1 MKTDIIGREAES
13 KRLLTLYQSTKSE
26 FITVYGRRRVGKTFL
41 IKQYFEGQ
49 FTFETSGIIDGSKEM
64 QFFTFFNSLQKYG
77 FEGNPP
83 KNWMEAFDDLAQLIE
98 KSNRKRK
105 VIFLDE
111 IPCFDIPKTNF
122 VKALGYF
129 WNSFA
134 ADRRDILLIV
144 CGSAT
149 SWIVG
154 NIIDNHGGLHNRTT
168 GNIYLQQFSL
178 AETEQ
183 FLKYKH
189 IQWPRKMI
197 AEAYMVFGGIPYYLN
212 LLDKQLTLAANID
225 SLYFNTSGELHREYR
240 QLYNSLF
247 RNPEPY
253 MKIIETLAKSKS
265 GLTRTDI
272 ATATKLPQNGKLTQI
287 LEDLEQSNLIR
298 CFYGKSRGKVKK
310 RDAYYQLIDLFT
322 LFHLTFSQKAQNN
335 TFWQDRQ
342 KTSVLNTWNGL
353 AFERICL
360 WHIDQIRNALGLN
373 RVAVEYYSWRSR
385 TSEPN
390 AQIDLIIERADKIVN
405 ICEIKFADGPFTI
418 SKEDDMAMRNRIES
432 FRTESGTNCAP
443 IPVWIT
449 TFGLKQNTYSADVQY
464 EVTLDDLFK

>member
-1 MKTDIIGREAES
+1 MKTDIIGREKES
-13 KRLLTLYQSTKSE
+13 NRLLTLYKSTKSE
-26 FITVYGRRRVGKTFL
+26 FITVYGRRRVGKTYL
-41 IKQYFEGQ
+41 IKQYFEGK

-64 QFFTFFNSLQKYG
+64 QFFAFFDSLKKYG

-83 KNWMEAFDDLAQLIE
+83 KNWLEAFVDLSQVIE
-98 KSNRKRK
+98 KNKQKRK

-111 IPCFDIPKTNF
+111 IPCFDIPKTDF

-149 SWIVG
+149 SWIVR

-178 AETEQ
+178 SETEK
-183 FLKYKH
+183 FLKFKH
-189 IQWPRKMI
+189 IQWPRRTI
-197 AEAYMVFGGIPYYLN
+197 AETYMVFGGIPYYLN
-212 LLDKQLTLAANID
+212 LLDKQKTLAANID
-225 SLYFNTSGELHREYR
+225 DLYFNETGELHREYR
-240 QLYNSLF
+240 LLYNSLF

-265 GLTRTDI
+265 GLTRSEI
-272 ATATKLPQNGKLTQI
+272 SEATKLPQNGKLTQI
-287 LEDLEQSNLIR
+287 LEDLEHSNLIR
-298 CFYGKSRGKVKK
+298 CFYGKSRGKIKK

-322 LFHLTFSQKAQNN
+322 LFHLTFSQKTQNK

-342 KTSVLNTWNGL
+342 KTPLINTWNGL

-360 WHIDQIRNALGLN
+360 WHIDNIRNVLGLN
-373 RVAVEYYSWRSR
+373 RIAVEYYSWRSR
-385 TSEPN
+385 TSAPN
-390 AQIDLIIERADKIVN
+390 AQIDMLIERADKIINV
-405 ICEIKFADGPFTI
+405 CEIKFADSPYTI
-418 SKEDDMAMRNRIES
+418 SKEDDMSMRNRIES
-432 FRTESGTNCAP
+432 FRTESGTSCGL

-449 TFGLKQNTYSADVQY
+449 TFGLKQNIYSADVQY
-464 EVTLDDLFK
+464 QVVLDDLF

>member
-1 MKTDIIGREAES
+1 MKADIIGRERES

-26 FITVYGRRRVGKTFL
+26 FITVYGRRRVGKTYL
-41 IKQYFEGQ
+41 IKQYFEGE
-49 FTFETSGIIDGSKEM
+49 FTFETSGIIDGAKEM
-64 QFFTFFNSLQKYG
+64 QFFAFFNSLKKYG

-83 KNWMEAFDDLAQLIE
+83 KNWLEAFDDLSQVIE
-98 KSNRKRK
+98 KSDKKRK

-111 IPCFDIPKTNF
+111 IPCFDIPKTDF

-134 ADRRDILLIV
+134 AFRRDILLIV

-178 AETEQ
+178 AETEK
-183 FLKYKH
+183 FLKSKY
-189 IQWPRKMI
+189 IQWPRRTI

-212 LLDKQLTLAANID
+212 LFDKQKTLAANID
-225 SLYFNTSGELHREYR
+225 DLYFNEAGELHREYR

-265 GLTRTDI
+265 GLTRAEI
-272 ATATKLPQNGKLTQI
+272 SEATKLPQNGKLTQI
-287 LEDLEQSNLIR
+287 LEDLEHSNLIR

-322 LFHLTFSQKAQNN
+322 LFHLTFSLKAQSK

-342 KTSVLNTWNGL
+342 RTPLINTWNGL

-360 WHIDQIRNALGLN
+360 WHIDNIRKALGLS
-373 RVAVEYYSWRSR
+373 RIAVEYYSWRSR
-385 TSEPN
+385 QSEPN
-390 AQIDLIIERADKIVN
+390 AQIDMLIERADKIINV
-405 ICEIKFADGPFTI
+405 CEMKFADSPYTI
-418 SKEDDMAMRNRIES
+418 SKDDDMAMRNRIES
-432 FRTESGTNCAP
+432 FRTESGTRCGL

-449 TFGLKQNTYSADVQY
+449 TFGLKKNMYSADVQY
-464 EVTLDDLFK
+464 QVVLDDLF